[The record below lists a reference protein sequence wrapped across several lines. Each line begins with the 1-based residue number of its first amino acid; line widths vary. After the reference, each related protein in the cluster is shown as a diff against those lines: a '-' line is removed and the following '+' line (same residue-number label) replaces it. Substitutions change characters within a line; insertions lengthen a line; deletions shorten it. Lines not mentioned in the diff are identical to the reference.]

1 MHNLSKEILTTAYIE
16 PLLDSSRQ
24 ISSKSLESRTRKNDS
39 SVSTKKNIKDN
50 VENDFED
57 LPDDSRAYSK
67 CSMGRHQT
75 NASTYLEH
83 EETIFNGGNTHY
95 HKTFKQHN
103 NAEGFCVS
111 NDDSENTS
119 ECHFKHRKIR
129 LNPVYYDETN
139 SHPLDADVFFADVP
153 ISTQPIQFDGEEV
166 HLLLLLLFLFFS
178 IDTNKNKYFP

>member
-16 PLLDSSRQ
+16 PLPDSSRQ

-83 EETIFNGGNTHY
+83 EETIFNGSNTHY
-95 HKTFKQHN
+95 HKTFKRHN

-139 SHPLDADVFFADVP
+139 SHPLDANVFFVGVP
-153 ISTQPIQFDGEEV
+153 TSTQLIELDSEKVIF
-166 HLLLLLLFLFFS
+166 FFFS
-178 IDTNKNKYFP
+178 IDTNKNKYLP